1 MVPFVQYRKGK
12 SKLEWRNADSDRLE
26 TELVVILSTKE
37 NEETFWMVA
46 TFYMLI
52 KSVHT
57 FIKTHQTVFLKW
69 VHLDHI

>member
-1 MVPFVQYRKGK
+1 MQI
-12 SKLEWRNADSDRLE
+12 SDRLE

-46 TFYMLI
+46 AFYMLI

-57 FIKTHQTVFLKW
+57 KTHQTVFLKW

>member
-1 MVPFVQYRKGK
+1 MQI
-12 SKLEWRNADSDRLE
+12 SDRLE

-52 KSVHT
+52 ELVKSVHT

>member
-1 MVPFVQYRKGK
+1 MQI
-12 SKLEWRNADSDRLE
+12 SDRLE

-37 NEETFWMVA
+37 NEETFWMAA
-46 TFYMLI
+46 TFYMLTELV
-52 KSVHT
+52 KWVST